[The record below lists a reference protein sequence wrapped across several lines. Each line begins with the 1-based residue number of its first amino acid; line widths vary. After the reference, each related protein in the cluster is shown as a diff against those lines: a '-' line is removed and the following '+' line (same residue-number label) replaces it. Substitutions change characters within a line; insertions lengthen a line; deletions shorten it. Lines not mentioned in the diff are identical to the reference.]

1 LGKHPG
7 ESEVFSFSVTDT
19 KLIKQLHEWQDDKI
33 FSAMMNKFLKKVFH
47 LD

>member
-1 LGKHPG
+1 MGKHPG

-19 KLIKQLHEWQDDKI
+19 KIIKELHAWQDDKI
-33 FSAMMNKFLKKVFH
+33 FSAMMNKFLKKAFH